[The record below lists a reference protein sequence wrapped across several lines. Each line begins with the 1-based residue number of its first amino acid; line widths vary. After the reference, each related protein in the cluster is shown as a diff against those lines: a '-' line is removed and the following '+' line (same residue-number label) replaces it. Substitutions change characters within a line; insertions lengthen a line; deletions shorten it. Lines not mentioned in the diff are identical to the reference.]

1 MVMNDIFIQA
11 GPIASQNLI
20 PCENALCRG
29 EKRGE
34 VGRKLGVSECLKTAG
49 RVQQVA

>member
-29 EKRGE
+29 EKKGGGSRE
-34 VGRKLGVSECLKTAG
+34 KTWSM
-49 RVQQVA
+49 